1 MENGTIYYSETLQ
14 KWVAQYTDLDGK
26 RKTITQRK
34 NEKVSDFKKRF
45 ANIMNEINN
54 GTYISSNN
62 ISLYEI
68 LDSYIENNYKTGI
81 IADRTY
87 LRNKE
92 TLKLLKT
99 CCKNFINKPIQ
110 KVILND
116 IKISLP
122 NFIENETSTKK
133 KNEKVLKIYSQN
145 TIDKLYTMLKRGF
158 KIAFSERIIL
168 FNLMDNETLK
178 KPKAKK
184 ELSKVE
190 ALSIEEQKNLVS
202 ILENSTYKYRDII
215 LLALFTGMR
224 IGEVLAIT
232 NNNIDLKDN
241 TIKVERTLTRDKN
254 DKVILGNTTKTKK
267 GKRTIYLSNNAISVL
282 KRITLSNTVT
292 NIYNLIFYD
301 YEKNTFITPT
311 EINCFLKRLNE
322 KYKFC
327 DHIHTHMLRHT
338 FATRCIESGM
348 SANVLKEILGHEKI
362 QTTLDTYTSVFEKFN
377 KDENNKYNDY
387 MKQIGM

>member
-122 NFIENETSTKK
+122 NFIENETTTKK
-133 KNEKVLKIYSQN
+133 TNEKVIKIYSQN
-145 TIDKLYTMLKRGF
+145 TIDKLYAMLKRGF

-168 FNLMDNETLK
+168 FNLMDNENLK

-184 ELSKVE
+184 ELTKVE

>member
-68 LDSYIENNYKTGI
+68 LDSYIENTYKTGI

-122 NFIENETSTKK
+122 NFIENETTTKK